1 MIEYTDRFF
10 RGLDLWSLGVDEAFL
25 NVSHSATAA
34 DGNDYYLYTL
44 SEECDKVKWSL
55 ALAPFAFS
63 NL

>member
-25 NVSHSATAA
+25 NVSHSAATN
-34 DGNDYYLYTL
+34 DDYYLYTL